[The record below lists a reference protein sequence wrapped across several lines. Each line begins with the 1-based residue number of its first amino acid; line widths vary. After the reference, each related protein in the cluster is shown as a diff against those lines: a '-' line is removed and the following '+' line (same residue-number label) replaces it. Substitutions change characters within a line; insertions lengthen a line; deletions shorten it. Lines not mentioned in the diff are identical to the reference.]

1 MRGGASI
8 AIIIPALDEEPAIA
22 AVLRD
27 LPGWIDE
34 VIVVDNGSRDRTAEV
49 ALRCGAR
56 VISEPLRGYGRA
68 CQAGIAALGAADV
81 VVFLDGDFSD
91 RPREV
96 ADLVDPIVAGAA
108 DLVLGSRVLGA
119 AEAGSLLPHQR
130 FGNALACGL
139 IARLWDVRFTDL
151 GPFRA
156 LRCDALRILGLRDT
170 GYGWTVEMQVKAVQH
185 GLVIREVPV
194 SYRRR
199 IGRSKISGTLKG
211 TLGAGVKILAVITTA
226 YLRDRRRSARSRRAR
241 PDGPAKRRARKAR
254 GFSASRRRS

>member
-8 AIIIPALDEEPAIA
+8 AIIIPALDEEPAIG

-34 VIVVDNGSRDRTAEV
+34 IIVVDNGSRDRTAEV
-49 ALRCGAR
+49 ARRCGAR

-68 CQAGIAALGAADV
+68 CLAGIAALGAAEV

-96 ADLVDPIVAGAA
+96 ADLVDPIVAGTA
-108 DLVLGSRVLGA
+108 DLVLGSRVLGS
-119 AEAGSLLPHQR
+119 AEAGALLPHQR

-139 IARLWDVRFTDL
+139 IARLWGSRFTDL

-156 LRCDALRILGLRDT
+156 LRRDALCALGLRDR

-185 GLVIREVPV
+185 GLAIREVPV

-211 TLGAGVKILAVITTA
+211 TIGAGVKILAVITTA
-226 YLRDRRRSARSRRAR
+226 YLSGLRSVSTHRY
-241 PDGPAKRRARKAR
+241 G
-254 GFSASRRRS
+254 